1 LALEIKIQD
10 EIVEERKEESGEL
23 FENEWYI
30 VRYSGETPEIAYNS
44 AIYFLTR
51 AADGPGMSLL
61 PAQLNQLRQAAVDRY
76 EEIVLR
82 DLYHENVGKP
92 IYRGVARS
100 ICNYQRFIRFC
111 QRQGLCH
118 IKVKSRCTALFAMYL
133 KVELERT
140 CKNGQYS
147 VINCS
152 FAELKSFAVA
162 LNVSFLTEYSALKSL
177 CPESE

>member
-1 LALEIKIQD
+1 LASEI
-10 EIVEERKEESGEL
+10 EIVAEVEEL

-51 AADGPGMSLL
+51 AADGPRMSLC
-61 PAQLNQLRQAAVDRY
+61 PSQIKQLRQAAVDRY

-82 DLYHENVGKP
+82 DLYHANMGKP

-100 ICNYQRFIRFC
+100 ICNYQRFTQFC
-111 QRQGLCH
+111 QRQGLCPSE
-118 IKVKSRCTALFAMYL
+118 ITKRCSDLLATYL
-133 KVELERT
+133 EVEFDRA
-140 CKNGQYS
+140 CKKGQPT

-152 FAELKSFAVA
+152 FQELKNFA
-162 LNVSFLTEYSALKSL
+162 LSLEVSFPSEYSSLEPL
-177 CPESE
+177 CPEP